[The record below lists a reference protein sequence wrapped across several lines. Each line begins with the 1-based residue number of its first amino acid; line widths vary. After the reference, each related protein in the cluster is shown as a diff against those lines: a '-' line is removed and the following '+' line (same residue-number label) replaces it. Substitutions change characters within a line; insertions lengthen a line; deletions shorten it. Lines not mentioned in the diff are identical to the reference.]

1 MLCGRY
7 KDVKLKTVQVSY
19 GYCETSDITFMNE
32 GLCLASGCSWK
43 YIVGLSELEHMSK
56 FLIIKRLIN

>member
-1 MLCGRY
+1 MAT
-7 KDVKLKTVQVSY
+7 VKPQ
-19 GYCETSDITFMNE
+19 DITFMNE